1 MHGYYAYPTKEVLD
15 MTEYFVQLRYFP
27 GDPLNE
33 ITEKDLDN
41 LAREYGLKISYEKI
55 ENRETKNDL
64 LMENTLD
71 KRIEDISQEV
81 ITVSSDGEKNFS
93 DCIRSLYKRYRCPR
107 TAYSLLGSNEAG
119 EKIAK
124 GLMDI
129 YGGW

>member
-1 MHGYYAYPTKEVLD
+1 
-15 MTEYFVQLRYFP
+15 MTNYIVQLRYYV
-27 GDPLNE
+27 GDPLEE
-33 ITEKDLDN
+33 IKEKDLQDI
-41 LAREYGLKISYEKI
+41 AQRCGVTISYEKI
-55 ENRETKNDL
+55 ENRQLQDGL

-71 KRIEDISQEV
+71 KRIEDISQEIIAV
-81 ITVSSDGEKNFS
+81 AADEEKNFS
-93 DCIRSLYKRYRCPR
+93 NCIRTLYKKYRCPR